1 MMKLVASILLLSTV
15 VMGST
20 EGDDVPDLGGG
31 EKYDTRP
38 SKDPTPPVRPRGR
51 FRATKQTD
59 HLIPQSLTED
69 EMQAGSFAVSSTNP
83 VTFPDVEKNE
93 IKKSSVTT
101 SDDSYKSDAD
111 RPKLKRDESPLE
123 VTKDFKNLMAEEPS
137 VDAKNSKNMKESE
150 TFSGSSS
157 EAGVSPSV

>member
-59 HLIPQSLTED
+59 HLIPQSLTGD

-93 IKKSSVTT
+93 IKKSSLTI
-101 SDDSYKSDAD
+101 SDDSYKSDAEW
-111 RPKLKRDESPLE
+111 PKLE

-150 TFSGSSS
+150 TLSGTSS
-157 EAGVSPSV
+157 EAGVAPSV